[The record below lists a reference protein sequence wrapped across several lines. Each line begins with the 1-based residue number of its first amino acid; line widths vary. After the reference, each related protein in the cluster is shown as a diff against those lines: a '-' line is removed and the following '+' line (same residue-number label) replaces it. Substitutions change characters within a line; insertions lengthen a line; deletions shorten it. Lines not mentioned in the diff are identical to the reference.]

1 MSELQKRTLV
11 GIIGIPIAL
20 AIVYQGGILLSLAL
34 ALVSS
39 LALWEFYK
47 LSEKKFA
54 KPNYFFGLLASIII
68 NVIPSIYI
76 RKGLGNIIPFLFI
89 SFIGIISF
97 VIIVVGIEVF
107 RKRENA
113 ILNISV
119 TFSGVLYIPM
129 MLSFFIG
136 IRELHLLLPQ
146 SSSFFDANPM
156 LRKIT
161 DEWCGIFSMLMLVS
175 IWITDTAAYFVGKKY
190 GKHKIYPS
198 VSKHKSW
205 EGGISGLLAGMLS
218 FVILSLIF
226 IDGISIPHSIFIGLI
241 IGAVGQ
247 IGDFAESKLKRDAA
261 VKDSSSFL
269 PGHGGILDRF
279 DSILF
284 IVPILFVYLIL
295 WLYPEF
301 FKYFINLQ

>member
-1 MSELQKRTLV
+1 MSELQKRIIV

-20 AIVYQGGILLSLAL
+20 TIVYLGGILFGLAL
-34 ALVSS
+34 SLVSS

-47 LSEKKFA
+47 LSEKKFV
-54 KPNYFFGLLASIII
+54 KPNYLLGLMAT
-68 NVIPSIYI
+68 VIMNIFPSIYI
-76 RKGLGNIIPFLFI
+76 QKGLSSIVPFLFI

-107 RKRENA
+107 RKRDNA
-113 ILNISV
+113 IFNISV

-146 SSSFFDANPM
+146 SSSFFDANPI

-161 DEWCGIFSMLMLVS
+161 DNWCGIFSILMLISV
-175 IWITDTAAYFVGKKY
+175 WITDTAAYFVGKKY

-205 EGGISGLLAGMLS
+205 EGGIAGFLAG
-218 FVILSLIF
+218 FFAFIILSQIF
-226 IDGISIPHSIFIGLI
+226 LDSISLFHSINIGII
-241 IGAVGQ
+241 IGAIGQ

-261 VKDSSSFL
+261 VKDSSTIL
-269 PGHGGILDRF
+269 PGHGGFLDRF

-284 IVPILFVYLIL
+284 IVPIIFVYLIL

-301 FKYFINLQ
+301 FRYVINF